1 MCTIMYG
8 NQKGLVFTNDKCIGC
23 NKCISVC
30 PVITANRAVKT
41 EDGGQRIDVDGA
53 KCIACGACF
62 DVCEHHAREFVD
74 DTEEFF
80 AALAKGEKI
89 SVLWAPAFAA
99 NYPNEYQQ
107 ILGGLKKLGVNR
119 IISVS
124 FGADITTWGYIK
136 YITEHN
142 FQGGISQPCPAIV
155 NYIEHYIP
163 ELIPKL
169 VPIQSP
175 LMCAAIYAK
184 KYLNIT
190 DKLAFISPC
199 IAKRDE
205 IKDPK
210 NKDYVSYNITF
221 DYLAKYAKS
230 HNIKA
235 TPAQNEIEYG
245 LGSIYPMPGGLKENV
260 YWFCG
265 EEVFIRQIEGEKH
278 AYHFLED
285 YKNRVLG
292 GKALPFMVDA
302 LNCAQGCIYG
312 TGIEEEKAKTD
323 DILYA
328 LQAIKEASKSKRKGS
343 AWTKNATPAQ
353 RLKNLNRQFARLNI
367 NDFIREYTDKSKGN
381 EIQKPNQAE
390 LADIFADMKKTQKE
404 QQHINCSACGY
415 NTCSD
420 MAAAIY
426 NGCNNKESCIHYIKN
441 VVEEENAHIQEISNE
456 MELKNAEIS
465 QKNEVIASMV
475 SEANE
480 EFGTLNMSIKEML
493 EGNNNSAEES
503 TSISMAMADVIDFCD
518 SMKRSFD
525 EIHTLLAQLG
535 GNNENITKVAAK
547 TNLLSLNASIE
558 AARAGEVGKGFAVVA
573 QEIKALSDISKG
585 AADDSNKNKECIVE
599 AIDRLIENSQN
610 LMKVVDDVNERINT
624 LAASTEEIAASTT
637 IIGEVAS
644 ELHSKFDRINA
655 L

>member
-1 MCTIMYG
+1 MYG

-23 NKCISVC
+23 NKCISTC
-30 PVITANRAVKT
+30 PVITANRAVQM
-41 EDGGQRIDVDGA
+41 EDGSQRIEVDGD

-62 DVCEHHAREFVD
+62 DACEHHAREFVD

-80 AALAKGEKI
+80 AALAGGERI
-89 SVLWAPAFAA
+89 SVLWASAFAA
-99 NYPNEYQQ
+99 NYPNEYKQ

-136 YITEHN
+136 YITEHQ
-142 FQGGISQPCPAIV
+142 FTGGISQPCPAIV

-175 LMCAAIYAK
+175 LMCSAIYAK
-184 KYLNIT
+184 KYLKIT

-205 IKDPK
+205 INDPK
-210 NKDYVSYNITF
+210 NKGYVSYNVTF
-221 DYLAKYAKS
+221 DHLAQYARK

-235 TPAQNEIEYG
+235 EPAANEIEYG

-285 YKNRVLG
+285 YKNRVLAG
-292 GKALPFMVDA
+292 RRLPFMVDA

-312 TGIEEEKAKTD
+312 TGVEEEKTKSD
-323 DILYA
+323 DILYE
-328 LQAIKEASKSKRKGS
+328 LQAIKEASKSKRRSS
-343 AWTKNATPAQ
+343 AWAKNAKPEQ
-353 RLKNLNRQFARLNI
+353 RLKNLNKQFAHLNL

-381 EIQKPNQAE
+381 EIQKPSQSE
-390 LADIFADMKKTQKE
+390 LSAIFQDMKKTEKSL
-404 QQHINCSACGY
+404 QHINCSACGY
-415 NTCSD
+415 HTCTD
-420 MAAAIY
+420 MATAIY
-426 NGCNNKESCIHYIKN
+426 NGCNRKDSCVHYIKS
-441 VVEEENAHIQEISNE
+441 VVEDENKRIQEISNE
-456 MELKNAEIS
+456 IENKNAEIS
-465 QKNEVIASMV
+465 QKNETIGMMV
-475 SEANE
+475 SEANG
-480 EFGTLNMSIKEML
+480 EFNTLNMSISEMID
-493 EGNNNSAEES
+493 GNNNNAEES
-503 TSISMAMADVIDFCD
+503 TNISMAMVEVVDFCD
-518 SMKRSFD
+518 DMRKSFD
-525 EIHTLLAQLG
+525 EIHELLVQLG
-535 GNNENITKVAAK
+535 GNNENITKVASK

-573 QEIKALSDISKG
+573 QEIKTLSDVSKG
-585 AADDSNKNKECIVE
+585 AADDSNKNKERIVE
-599 AIDRLIENSQN
+599 AINRLVQNSEN
-610 LMKVVDDVNERINT
+610 LMKVVDDVNERITN
-624 LAASTEEIAASTT
+624 LAASTEEIAASATM
-637 IIGEVAS
+637 IGQVAS
-644 ELHSKFDRINA
+644 ELHDKFDRINS

>member
-1 MCTIMYG
+1 MYG
-8 NQKGLVFTNDKCIGC
+8 NQKGLVYTNENCIGC

-41 EDGGQRIDVDGA
+41 DHGEQRIEVDGD

-62 DVCEHHAREFVD
+62 DACKHDARAFID
-74 DTEEFF
+74 DTDAFF
-80 AALAKGEKI
+80 EALSRGEKI

-99 NYPNEYQQ
+99 NYPNEYRQ
-107 ILGGLKKLGVNR
+107 ILGGLKRLGVNR

-142 FQGGISQPCPAIV
+142 FMGGISQPCPAIV

-169 VPIQSP
+169 VPVQSP

-205 IKDPK
+205 INDPK
-210 NKDYVSYNITF
+210 NKGYVSYNVTF
-221 DYLAKYAKS
+221 DHLAKYARQHK
-230 HNIKA
+230 IKA
-235 TPAQNEIEYG
+235 EPAENEIEYG

-285 YKNRVLG
+285 YRDRVLAG
-292 GKALPFMVDA
+292 RKLPFMVDA

-312 TGIEEEKAKTD
+312 TGVEEEKTKTD
-323 DILYA
+323 DILYE
-328 LQAIKEASKSKRKGS
+328 LQAIRQSSKTRRRSS
-343 AWTKNATPAQ
+343 AWDKNATPAQ
-353 RLKNLNRQFARLNI
+353 RLKNLNKQFAQLKLD
-367 NDFIREYTDKSKGN
+367 DFIREYTDKSKGN
-381 EIQKPNQAE
+381 EIQRPNASE
-390 LADIFADMKKTQKE
+390 LDDIFSDMNKTSQMQKT
-404 QQHINCSACGY
+404 IDCSACGY
-415 NTCSD
+415 NTCKD
-420 MAAAIY
+420 MATAIY
-426 NGCNNKESCIHYIKN
+426 NGCNNRESCIHYIKN
-441 VVEEENAHIQEISNE
+441 LVEDEKNHIQEIS
-456 MELKNAEIS
+456 AEIS
-465 QKNEVIASMV
+465 MKNEEISRKNETIGSMV

-480 EFGTLNMSIKEML
+480 EFSTLNASIGGMIS
-493 EGNNNSAEES
+493 GNNSNAEES
-503 TSISMAMADVIDFCD
+503 SSISMAMLEVVEFCD
-518 SMKRSFD
+518 VMKKSFD
-525 EIHTLLAQLG
+525 DINELLIQLG
-535 GNNENITKVAAK
+535 GNNENITKVASK

-573 QEIKALSDISKG
+573 QEIKTLSDVSKG
-585 AADDSNKNKECIVE
+585 AADDSNRNKERIVE
-599 AIDRLIENSQN
+599 AMERLIQNSEN
-610 LMKVVDDVNERINT
+610 LMKTVDDVNQRITN

-637 IIGEVAS
+637 IIEQVTA
-644 ELHSKFDRINA
+644 ELRNKFETIQA

>member
-1 MCTIMYG
+1 MYG
-8 NQKGLVFTNDKCIGC
+8 DQKGLVFTNEKCIGC

-30 PVITANRAVKT
+30 PVITANRAIKA
-41 EDGGQRIDVDGA
+41 EDGSQRIEVDGE

-62 DVCEHHAREFVD
+62 DACEHHARDFID

-80 AALAKGEKI
+80 AALAAGERI

-142 FQGGISQPCPAIV
+142 FKGGISQPCPAIV

-184 KYLNIT
+184 KYLKLT

-205 IKDPK
+205 IRDPK

-221 DYLAKYAKS
+221 DHLAKYAKE

-235 TPAQNEIEYG
+235 TPAKNEIEYG

-278 AYHFLED
+278 AYHFLEQ
-285 YKNRVLG
+285 YKDRVLG
-292 GKALPFMVDA
+292 GKSLPFMVDA

-312 TGIEEEKAKTD
+312 TGVEEEKTKTED
-323 DILYA
+323 VLYE
-328 LQAIKEASKSKRKGS
+328 LQAIKEASKSQRKSS
-343 AWTKNATPAQ
+343 AWARNATPQQ
-353 RLKNLNRQFARLNI
+353 RLRNLNKQFAHLDIR
-367 NDFIREYTDKSKGN
+367 DFIREYTDKSKGN
-381 EIQKPNQAE
+381 EVQRPNASE
-390 LADIFADMKKTQKE
+390 LNDIFLDMNKTRKE
-404 QQHINCSACGY
+404 LQTINCSACGY
-415 NTCSD
+415 NTCVD
-420 MAAAIY
+420 MATAIY
-426 NGCNNKESCIHYIKN
+426 NGSNNKESCVHYIKS
-441 VVEEENAHIQEISNE
+441 VVEEENKRIQEISNA
-456 MELKNAEIS
+456 MEQKNEEILK
-465 QKNEVIASMV
+465 KNEVIADMV
-475 SEANE
+475 AEANE
-480 EFGTLNMSIKEML
+480 QFNTLNLSIGEML
-493 EGNNNSAEES
+493 DGNNNSAEES

-518 SMKRSFD
+518 VMKKSFE
-525 EIHTLLAQLG
+525 EISELLTQLG
-535 GNNENITKVAAK
+535 GNNENITKVASK

-573 QEIKALSDISKG
+573 QEIKTLSDVSKN
-585 AADDSNKNKECIVE
+585 AADDSNKNKECIVS
-599 AIDRLIENSQN
+599 AMNRLMENSQN
-610 LMKVVDDVNERINT
+610 LMKVVDDVNERINN
-624 LAASTEEIAASTT
+624 LAASTQEIAASTT

-644 ELHSKFDRINA
+644 DLHNKFDKISA

>member
-1 MCTIMYG
+1 MYE
-8 NQKGLVFTNDKCIGC
+8 NQKGLVFTNEKCIGC
-23 NKCISVC
+23 NKCISAC
-30 PVITANRAVKT
+30 PVITANRAV
-41 EDGGQRIDVDGA
+41 EMDDGSQRIDVDGS

-62 DVCEHHAREFVD
+62 DACEHHAREFLD

-80 AALAKGEKI
+80 AALAAGEKI

-99 NYPNEYQQ
+99 NYPNEYKQ

-136 YITEHN
+136 YITEHH
-142 FQGGISQPCPAIV
+142 FTGGISQPCPAVV

-163 ELIPKL
+163 ELISKL

-175 LMCAAIYAK
+175 LMCGAIYAK

-210 NKDYVSYNITF
+210 NKGYVSYNVTF
-221 DYLAKYAKS
+221 DHLMEYAKK

-235 TPAQNEIEYG
+235 EPAADEIEYG

-285 YKNRVLG
+285 YKNRVLA
-292 GKALPFMVDA
+292 GKPLPFMVDA

-312 TGIEEEKAKTD
+312 TGVEEEKTKTD
-323 DILYA
+323 DILYE
-328 LQAIKEASKSKRKGS
+328 LQAIKEASKSKRKSS
-343 AWTKNATPAQ
+343 AWAKNATPQQ
-353 RLKNLNRQFARLNI
+353 RLKNLNKQFAQLDI

-381 EIQKPNQAE
+381 EILRPNE
-390 LADIFADMKKTQKE
+390 SDINDIFEDMKKTTKKL
-404 QQHINCSACGY
+404 QHINCSACGY
-415 NTCSD
+415 QTCSD
-420 MAAAIY
+420 MATAIY
-426 NGCNNKESCIHYIKN
+426 NGCNKKESCVHYIKA
-441 VVEEENAHIQEISNE
+441 VVEDENKRVQEISE
-456 MELKNAEIS
+456 QMEQKNTEISEKNARIG
-465 QKNEVIASMV
+465 SMV

-480 EFGTLNMSIKEML
+480 EFNTLNMSIDEMID
-493 EGNNNSAEES
+493 GNNNNAEES
-503 TSISMAMADVIDFCD
+503 TNISMAMVEVLDFCD
-518 SMKRSFD
+518 NMKKSFS
-525 EIHTLLAQLG
+525 EIHELLAQLG
-535 GNNENITKVAAK
+535 GNNENIAKVASK

-573 QEIKALSDISKG
+573 QEIKTLSDVSKG
-585 AADDSNKNKECIVE
+585 AADDSNKNKEHIV
-599 AIDRLIENSQN
+599 AAMDRLIENSQN
-610 LMKVVDDVNERINT
+610 LIKVVDNVNERITN
-624 LAASTEEIAASTT
+624 LAASTEQIAASATL
-637 IIGEVAS
+637 IGQVAG
-644 ELHSKFDRINA
+644 ELHDKFDRINS

>member
-1 MCTIMYG
+1 MYG
-8 NQKGLVFTNDKCIGC
+8 KQKGLIFTNEKCIGC

-30 PVITANRAVKT
+30 PVIVANRAVKT
-41 EDGGQRIDVDGA
+41 EEGLQRIEVDGE

-62 DVCEHHAREFVD
+62 DACEHNAREFVD
-74 DTEEFF
+74 DTEAFF
-80 AALAKGEKI
+80 EALSRGERI

-99 NYPNEYQQ
+99 NYPNEYRQ
-107 ILGGLKKLGVNR
+107 ILGGLKKLGANR

-142 FQGGISQPCPAIV
+142 FQGGISQPCPAVV

-169 VPIQSP
+169 VPVQSP

-184 KYLNIT
+184 KYLNIA

-199 IAKRDE
+199 IAKKDE
-205 IKDPK
+205 INDPK
-210 NKDYVSYNITF
+210 NKGYVSYNVTF
-221 DYLAKYAKS
+221 DHLAKYAKN

-235 TPAQNEIEYG
+235 EPAPNEIEYG

-285 YKNRVLG
+285 YKERVLG
-292 GKALPFMVDA
+292 GKRLPFMVDA

-312 TGIEEEKAKTD
+312 TGVEEEKTKTD
-323 DILYA
+323 DILYE
-328 LQAIKEASKSKRKGS
+328 LQAIREASKSNRKSG
-343 AWTKNATPAQ
+343 AWARKATPAQ
-353 RLKNLNRQFARLNI
+353 RLRGLNRQFARLDL
-367 NDFIREYTDKSKGN
+367 NDFMREYTDKSRGN
-381 EIQKPNQAE
+381 EVQKPNLNE
-390 LADIFADMKKTQKE
+390 LNDIFKDMNKTNTV

-415 NTCSD
+415 DTCVA
-420 MAAAIY
+420 MATAIY
-426 NGCNNKESCIHYIKN
+426 NGCNDKDSCVHYIKN
-441 VVEEENAHIQEISNE
+441 VAEEEKERIQEISYE
-456 MELKNAEIS
+456 VEAKNAEMAK
-465 QKNEVIASMV
+465 KNETINEMV
-475 SEANE
+475 LEANG
-480 EFGTLNMSIKEML
+480 EFTTLNASIDEMID
-493 EGNNNSAEES
+493 GNNNNAEES
-503 TSISMAMADVIDFCD
+503 TNISMAMVDVVDFCD
-518 SMKRSFD
+518 EMRKSFG
-525 EIHTLLAQLG
+525 EIHELLDQLG

-573 QEIKALSDISKG
+573 QEIKTLSDVSRG
-585 AADDSNKNKECIVE
+585 AADDSSKNKDQIVT
-599 AIDRLIENSQN
+599 AMTRLMESSEN
-610 LMKVVDDVNERINT
+610 LMKVVDNVNERITN
-624 LAASTEEIAASTT
+624 LAASTEEIAASATM
-637 IIGEVAS
+637 IGQVAS
-644 ELHSKFDRINA
+644 ELHSKFDRISS

>member
-1 MCTIMYG
+1 MYG
-8 NQKGLVFTNDKCIGC
+8 EQKGLVFTNEKCIGC

-30 PVITANRAVKT
+30 PVITANRAIKA
-41 EDGGQRIDVDGA
+41 EDGSQRIEVDGE

-62 DVCEHHAREFVD
+62 DACEHHARDFVD
-74 DTEEFF
+74 DTDEFF
-80 AALAKGEKI
+80 AALSAGEKI

-136 YITEHN
+136 YITEHK
-142 FQGGISQPCPAIV
+142 FTGGISQPCPAIV

-184 KYLNIT
+184 KYLKLP

-205 IKDPK
+205 IRDPK
-210 NKDYVSYNITF
+210 NKGYVSYNVTF
-221 DYLAKYAKS
+221 DHLARYARE
-230 HNIKA
+230 HGVKA
-235 TPAQNEIEYG
+235 TPAKNEIEYG

-265 EEVFIRQIEGEKH
+265 EEVFIRQIVGEKH

-312 TGIEEEKAKTD
+312 TGVEEEKTKSD
-323 DILYA
+323 DILYE
-328 LQAIKEASKSKRKGS
+328 LQKIKAASKSAQRSS
-343 AWTKNATPAQ
+343 AWARNAAPQQ
-353 RLKNLNRQFARLNI
+353 RLKNLNRQFARLDI
-367 NDFIREYTDKSKGN
+367 SDFIREYTDKSKGN
-381 EIQKPNQAE
+381 EIQTPNQAE
-390 LADIFADMKKTQKE
+390 LNDIFADMNKTKKE
-404 QQHINCSACGY
+404 LQHINCSACGY
-415 NTCSD
+415 NTCTD
-420 MAAAIY
+420 MATAIY
-426 NGCNNKESCIHYIKN
+426 NGCNNKDSCVHYIKS
-441 VVEEENAHIQEISNE
+441 VVEEENRRVQEISDAMERKNE
-456 MELKNAEIS
+456 EIS
-465 QKNEVIASMV
+465 QKNEAIARMV
-475 SEANE
+475 AEANG
-480 EFGTLNMSIKEML
+480 EFGTLNMSISEML
-493 EGNNNSAEES
+493 DGNNNSAEES
-503 TSISMAMADVIDFCD
+503 TSISMAMAEVIDFCD
-518 SMKRSFD
+518 DMKKSFE
-525 EIHTLLAQLG
+525 EIHALLEQLG
-535 GNNENITKVAAK
+535 GNNENITKVASK

-573 QEIKALSDISKG
+573 QEIKMLSDVSKG
-585 AADDSNKNKECIVE
+585 AADDSNKNKESIV
-599 AIDRLIENSQN
+599 AAMNRLIENSQN
-610 LMKVVDDVNERINT
+610 LMKVVDDVNERINN
-624 LAASTEEIAASTT
+624 LAASTQEIAASTT

-644 ELHSKFDRINA
+644 ELHNKFDRISA

>member
-1 MCTIMYG
+1 MYG
-8 NQKGLVFTNDKCIGC
+8 EQKGLVFTNEKCIGC

-30 PVITANRAVKT
+30 PVITANRAIKA
-41 EDGGQRIDVDGA
+41 EDGSQRIEVDGE

-62 DVCEHHAREFVD
+62 DACEHHARDFVD
-74 DTEEFF
+74 DTDEFF
-80 AALAKGEKI
+80 AALAAGERI

-136 YITEHN
+136 YITEHK
-142 FQGGISQPCPAIV
+142 FTGGISQPCPAIV

-184 KYLNIT
+184 KYLKLP

-205 IKDPK
+205 IRDPN
-210 NKDYVSYNITF
+210 NKGYVSYNITF
-221 DYLAKYAKS
+221 DHLAKYVKE
-230 HNIKA
+230 HNVKA
-235 TPAQNEIEYG
+235 TPAKNEIEYG

-312 TGIEEEKAKTD
+312 TGVEEEKTKSD
-323 DILYA
+323 DILYE
-328 LQAIKEASKSKRKGS
+328 LQKIKASSKSAHKGS
-343 AWTKNATPAQ
+343 AWAKNAAPAQ
-353 RLKNLNRQFARLNI
+353 RLKNLNRQFARLDI
-367 NDFIREYTDKSKGN
+367 RDFMRAYTDKSKGN
-381 EIQKPNQAE
+381 EIQRPNPSE
-390 LADIFADMKKTQKE
+390 LNDIFADMDKTTKAL
-404 QQHINCSACGY
+404 QHINCSACGY
-415 NTCSD
+415 NTCTD
-420 MAAAIY
+420 MATAIY
-426 NGCNNKESCIHYIKN
+426 NGCNNKDSCVHYIKS
-441 VVEEENAHIQEISNE
+441 VVEEENRRVQEISDAMERKNE
-456 MELKNAEIS
+456 EIS
-465 QKNEVIASMV
+465 QKNEAIAHMV
-475 SEANE
+475 AEANG
-480 EFGTLNMSIKEML
+480 EFGTLNMSISEML
-493 EGNNNSAEES
+493 DGNNNSAEES
-503 TSISMAMADVIDFCD
+503 TSISMAMAEVIDFCD
-518 SMKRSFD
+518 DMKKSFE
-525 EIHTLLAQLG
+525 EIHALLEQLG
-535 GNNENITKVAAK
+535 GNNENITKVASK

-573 QEIKALSDISKG
+573 QEIKMLSDVSKG
-585 AADDSNKNKECIVE
+585 AADDSNKNKESIV
-599 AIDRLIENSQN
+599 AAMNRLIENSQN
-610 LMKVVDDVNERINT
+610 LMKVVDDVNERINN
-624 LAASTEEIAASTT
+624 LAASTQEIAASTT

-644 ELHSKFDRINA
+644 ELHNKFDRISA